1 MKISINRE
9 KLLGP
14 LQIVSNVVEKR
25 QALPILSN
33 VLLQIGT
40 DALTLTGT
48 DMEVEVIVRVES
60 TSKETGSSTLPA
72 RKLVDIC
79 RALPA
84 DANIELDVKDTR
96 ATLKSGRSRFALAT
110 LPAKD
115 FPTLGDTPST
125 LTLRVDAKALRDL
138 IADTQFAMAHQ
149 DIRYYLNGLLLEFS
163 EGGLRAVATDGHRM
177 ALADMEWSTGLKEPV
192 QVIVPRKGV
201 GEIVRL
207 LAEATGEVE
216 LHVGPAHLKV
226 LTPERTI
233 TTKLIDGKFPD
244 YQRVIPAKSD
254 KIVTGDRETLRQGL
268 ARTSILSSEKFRG
281 VRLVLKNDLLQA
293 LAHNPEHEEA
303 EEELPVEYSG
313 AELEIGFNVVY
324 LLEVLAAIKT
334 DKVQMELASPDR
346 SCLVLPIGDQTRKYV
361 IMPMR
366 L

>member
-33 VLLQIGT
+33 VLLQVGT
-40 DALTLTGT
+40 DALTFTGT
-48 DMEVEVIVRVES
+48 DMEVEVVVRIDN
-60 TSKETGSSTLPA
+60 TSRETGSSTLPA
-72 RKLVDIC
+72 KKLVDIC

-84 DANIELDVKDTR
+84 DATIELDVKDTR
-96 ATLKSGRSRFALAT
+96 ASLKSGRSRFALAT
-110 LPAKD
+110 LPARD

-125 LTLRVDAKALRDL
+125 LTLRVDAKGLRDL

-149 DIRYYLNGLLLEFS
+149 DIRYYLNGLLMEFS
-163 EGGLRAVATDGHRM
+163 ESGLRAVATDGHRM
-177 ALADMEWSTGLKEPV
+177 ALADMEWATGLKELV

-201 GEIVRL
+201 AEIVRL
-207 LAEATGEVE
+207 LAEAHGEVE
-216 LHVGPAHLKV
+216 VQVGPAHLKV
-226 LTPERTI
+226 RTADRTI
-233 TTKLIDGKFPD
+233 TSKLIDGKFPD

-254 KIVTGDRETLRQGL
+254 KIVVGDREALRQGL

-281 VRLVLKNDLLQA
+281 VRLLLKKDLLQA

-313 AELEIGFNVVY
+313 PELEIGFNVVY

-334 DKVQMELASPDR
+334 EKVQMELASPDR
-346 SCLVLPIGDQTRKYV
+346 SCLMLPIGDQTRKYV

>member
-1 MKISINRE
+1 MKISISRE

-33 VLLQIGT
+33 VLVAVSEQEI
-40 DALTLTGT
+40 TLTGT
-48 DMEVEVIVRVES
+48 DMEVEVVVRIENP
-60 TSKETGSSTLPA
+60 SKDTGSSTLPA
-72 RKLVDIC
+72 RKLLDIC

-84 DANIELDVKDTR
+84 DATIELDVKDTR
-96 ATLKSGRSRFALAT
+96 TTLKSGRSRFALAT
-110 LPAKD
+110 LPSKD
-115 FPTLGDTPST
+115 FPTLGDTPATVT
-125 LTLRVDAKALRDL
+125 LKVDAKLLRDL

-149 DIRYYLNGLLLEFS
+149 DIRYYLNGLLLELS
-163 EGGLRAVATDGHRM
+163 SSGVRAVATDGHRM
-177 ALADMEWSTGLKEPV
+177 ALAEMEWSSGVTEPV

-201 GEIVRL
+201 AEISRL
-207 LAEATGEVE
+207 LAEAGGEVE
-216 LHVGPAHLKV
+216 LHVGQTHLK
-226 LTPERTI
+226 LQTPERTI

-254 KIVTGDRETLRQGL
+254 KIVTGDRESLRQGL

-281 VRLVLKNDLLQA
+281 VRLMLKKDMLQA

-313 AELEIGFNVVY
+313 PELEIGFNVVY

-334 DKVQMELASPDR
+334 EKVQLEFATADR

>member
-1 MKISINRE
+1 MKIYINRE
-9 KLLGP
+9 KFLGP
-14 LQIVSNVVEKR
+14 LQTVSNVVEKR

-33 VLLQIGT
+33 VLLNLDGNE
-40 DALTLTGT
+40 LTLTGT
-48 DMEVEVIVRVES
+48 DMEVEVVVRIES
-60 TSKETGSSTLPA
+60 ASKETGSSTLPA

-84 DANIELDVKDTR
+84 DAMIELDVKDTR
-96 ATLKSGRSRFALAT
+96 ASVKSGRSRFALAT

-125 LTLRVDAKALRDL
+125 LTLRVDAKELREL

-149 DIRYYLNGLLLEFS
+149 DIRYYLNGLLVEFS
-163 EGGLRAVATDGHRM
+163 ENGVRAVATDGHRM
-177 ALADMEWSTGLKEPV
+177 ALADMEWSTGLKDSQ

-207 LAEATGEVE
+207 LAEAAGEVE
-216 LHVGPAHLKV
+216 LQVGPAHLKV
-226 LTPERTI
+226 RSAERTI

-244 YQRVIPAKSD
+244 YQRVIPAQSD
-254 KIVTGDRETLRQGL
+254 KIVTGNREMLRQGL

-281 VRLVLKNDLLQA
+281 VRLVLKKDLLQA

-303 EEELPVEYSG
+303 EEELPVTYSG
-313 AELEIGFNVVY
+313 PELEIGFNVVY

-334 DKVQMELASPDR
+334 DTVQMELASPDR

>member
-9 KLLGP
+9 TLLGP

-33 VLLQIGT
+33 ILLQVGN

-48 DMEVEVIVRVES
+48 DMEVEVVVRIANA
-60 TSKETGSSTLPA
+60 SKETGSSTLPA

-84 DANIELDVKDTR
+84 DATIELDVKDTR

-115 FPTLGDTPST
+115 FPALGDTPST
-125 LTLRVDAKALRDL
+125 LTLRVDAKVLRDL

-163 EGGLRAVATDGHRM
+163 ESGLRAVATDGHRM
-177 ALADMEWSTGLKEPV
+177 ALADMEWSTGLKEAV

-216 LHVGPAHLKV
+216 LQVGPAHLKV
-226 LTPERTI
+226 LSPVRTI

>member
-14 LQIVSNVVEKR
+14 LQVVSNVVEKR

-33 VLLQIGT
+33 VLLNVGA
-40 DALTLTGT
+40 DELTLTGT
-48 DMEVEVIVRVES
+48 DMEVEVVVRIEN

-79 RALPA
+79 RALPPEA
-84 DANIELDVKDTR
+84 TIDLDVKETR
-96 ATLKSGRSRFALAT
+96 ANLKSGRSRFALAT

-125 LTLRVDAKALRDL
+125 LSLRVDAKGLRDV

-163 EGGLRAVATDGHRM
+163 EAGLRAVATDGHRM
-177 ALADMEWSTGLKEPV
+177 ALADLECSTGLEELR

-201 GEIVRL
+201 AEIVRL
-207 LAEATGEVE
+207 LADGVDEVE
-216 LHVGPAHLKV
+216 MQVGPAHLKV
-226 LTPERTI
+226 RTAERTI

-254 KIVTGDRETLRQGL
+254 KIVTGDREMLRQGL

-281 VRLVLKNDLLQA
+281 VRLLFQKDMLQA
-293 LAHNPEHEEA
+293 LAHNPDHEEA

-334 DKVQMELASPDR
+334 EKVQMELASPDR
-346 SCLVLPIGDQTRKYV
+346 SCLVLPIGDKTRKYV